1 MAIPELK
8 EQNYQS
14 EVLLSD
20 KPVVID
26 FWATW
31 CGPCKMMAPVMEE
44 VASEHPEW
52 KFLKVNVD
60 EEGALAARFGISSIP
75 TIAYLESGTL
85 VSSAVG
91 YMPKEMLLARLAKR
105 S

>member
-1 MAIPELK
+1 MAILELK
-8 EQNYQS
+8 TQDYQK

-31 CGPCKMMAPVMEE
+31 CGPCRMMAPIVDKLAE
-44 VASEHPEW
+44 EHPEW
-52 KFLKVNVD
+52 KFCKVNVD
-60 EEGALAARFGISSIP
+60 EEGALAARFGIESIP
-75 TIAYLESGTL
+75 TIAYLENGTL

-91 YMPKEMLLARLAKR
+91 YMTKEMLLARLLKK
-105 S
+105 